1 MKRVKVF
8 LLRRWYMVGG
18 AALVLAAAIFY
29 VVSYPAS
36 VSTAASTRQLPIYSV
51 ERSQRVCSISFDAA
65 WGKEKVRQFKEDVKK
80 LPTSTSI
87 SIE

>member
-1 MKRVKVF
+1 MKKVKVF

-65 WGKEKVRQFKEDVKK
+65 WGDSKVRQF
-80 LPTSTSI
+80 SC
-87 SIE
+87 

>member
-18 AALVLAAAIFY
+18 AALALVLAAAIFY

-65 WGKEKVRQFKEDVKK
+65 WGEEKVRQFR
-80 LPTSTSI
+80 S
-87 SIE
+87 